1 MNRLQKNVLAL
12 LAALAIISA
21 SADNGNR
28 MLVCSSTYGDQLGQT
43 SINVC
48 TAKRYHIYDVNGN
61 IQAVINSKTNQG
73 EAEFIT
79 VDYNSYKYG
88 AQGLLESIDV
98 FQYGVFDFLQRD
110 IKASP
115 AASSS
120 YEYDASGNLVRENKA
135 GVIYEYEY
143 DADGNIIKETV
154 STGKTVLYEDF
165 TAGKNKYAKAVSTH
179 TNKNNEAELYDEYVT
194 YDANGNKISATRYYN
209 TDTSYVIFGKEYG
222 HHVDDFMS
230 YEEWT
235 YDADDIIT
243 LYQKAV
249 QQDEVTGEYL
259 WATKT
264 EYERIDGSVDK
275 IRRVNY
281 DARYVDGE
289 SVWGRRGTPF
299 VDEYCRFTGTDILEG
314 LALATTASASTY
326 GSVILSVSIPQ
337 SAIAA
342 GVSGVNVYR
351 NGELV
356 AVLSDVAETMTYEDT
371 GVRNGAQEYFVTLT
385 MPSKDFAQYVCSNK
399 STTVLNAPLPK
410 AVILAIA
417 DKSQGAN
424 GTMNVTIYYDYEA
437 DPTEAIFGYKETF
450 LVVNGGGYPDDNANA
465 VTKNPEQ
472 HTLKRDFE
480 ANMDVTL
487 QIATRYALGTVLSDP
502 FVFNPSTVQTGIDNH
517 TTTTNVVEYYDLQGR
532 CTLNPTGIVLMKS
545 NGTVKKVLRM

>member
-1 MNRLQKNVLAL
+1 MNRFQRKLMAL
-12 LAALAIISA
+12 IVTMMAISA

-28 MLVCSSTYGDQLGQT
+28 MLVCSSTYGDPLGQT
-43 SINVC
+43 SVNVC

-61 IQAVINSKTNQG
+61 TQAVINSKTNQG
-73 EAEFIT
+73 ESEFVT

-88 AQGLLESIDV
+88 TLGLLESIDV
-98 FQYGVFDFLQRD
+98 FQYGAFDYLQRD

-120 YEYDASGNLVRENKA
+120 YEYDANGNLIRENKA

-143 DADGNIIKETV
+143 DADGNIVKETV
-154 STGKTVLYEDF
+154 STGKTVIYEDF
-165 TAGKNKYAKAVSTH
+165 SAGKNKYAKAVSTH
-179 TNKNNEAELYDEYVT
+179 TSKNNEADQYDEYVT
-194 YDANGNKISATRYYN
+194 YDANGNKVSALRNYN

-222 HHVDDFMS
+222 HHIDDFMS

-235 YDADDIIT
+235 YDADGIIT

-249 QQDEVTGEYL
+249 QQDEVSGDYL

-264 EYERIDGSVDK
+264 EYERVDGNSDM

-281 DARYVDGE
+281 DARYADGE
-289 SVWGRRGTPF
+289 PQWSRRGTPF
-299 VDEYCRFTGTDILEG
+299 VDEYCRFIGTDILEG
-314 LALATTASASTY
+314 LELTATPSSGTY
-326 GSVILSVSIPQ
+326 GNVTLSITIPQ

-356 AVLSDVAETMTYEDT
+356 AVLSDASESMTYEDT
-371 GVRNGAQEYFVTLT
+371 NVRNGSQEYFVTLT
-385 MPSKDFAQYVCSNK
+385 MPGTDFAEYVCSNK
-399 STTVLNAPLPK
+399 STAVLDAPLPR
-410 AVILAIA
+410 AVILGIQ

-424 GTMNVTIYYDYEA
+424 GTMNVTIYYDYES
-437 DPTEAIFGYKETF
+437 DPTEAVFGYKETF

-465 VTKNPEQ
+465 VTNNPHQ

-480 ANMDVTL
+480 SNTDVTL
-487 QIATRYALGTVLSDP
+487 QIATRYALGTVLSEP
-502 FVFNPSTVQTGIDNH
+502 LVFNPSTAQTGIEEH
-517 TTTTNVVEYYDLQGR
+517 ATSTSAVEYYDLQGR
-532 CTLNPTGIVLMKS
+532 RTLAPTGIVLMKS
-545 NGTVKKVLRM
+545 NGTVKKVVK